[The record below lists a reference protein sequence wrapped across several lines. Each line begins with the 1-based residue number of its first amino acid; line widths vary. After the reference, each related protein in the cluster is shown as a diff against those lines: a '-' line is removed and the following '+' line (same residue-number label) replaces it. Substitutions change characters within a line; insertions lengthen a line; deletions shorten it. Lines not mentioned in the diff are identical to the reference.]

1 MKDIHDRNAPYWAA
15 ASVIFGATALSAI
28 WFDLGNFFSGYVLDI
43 MGPAW
48 NYILFRGLFT
58 TKADNR
64 WTRFFTPTRTLLI
77 FVFVCFGIETLQYSG
92 VYNSTF
98 DPWDLLAYVS
108 LLFPLFILD
117 SLQQK
122 KARGEFKRKH
132 RISASMRQKR

>member
-1 MKDIHDRNAPYWAA
+1 MNDSHDRNAPYWAVA
-15 ASVIFGATALSAI
+15 CVIFVITGLSAI
-28 WFDLGNFFSGYVLDI
+28 WFELGDFFGGYVLDI

-58 TKADNR
+58 KKADNR

-77 FVFVCFGIETLQYSG
+77 FIFICFGIETLQYSK

-122 KARGEFKRKH
+122 KARGEFMRNHRFDTSKREK
-132 RISASMRQKR
+132 

>member
-1 MKDIHDRNAPYWAA
+1 MKDIHDRNAPYWA
-15 ASVIFGATALSAI
+15 TALVVFAAAGLSTI
-28 WFDLGNFFSGYVLDI
+28 WLSFGDFFGGYMLDI
-43 MGPAW
+43 TGPAW

-58 TKADNR
+58 TKANNR
-64 WTRFFTPTRTLLI
+64 WTRFFTPLKTFAI
-77 FVFVCFGIETLQYSG
+77 FVVVCFGIETLQYFR

-122 KARGEFKRKH
+122 RALHELKRE
-132 RISASMRQKR
+132 A

>member
-15 ASVIFGATALSAI
+15 AFVIFGATGLSTI
-28 WFDLGNFFSGYVLDI
+28 WFDFGDFYSGYVLDI

-64 WTRFFTPTRTLLI
+64 WTRFFTPTRTFLI
-77 FVFVCFGIETLQYSG
+77 FVLVCFGIETLQYFR
-92 VYNSTF
+92 VYDSTF

-108 LLFPLFILD
+108 LLIPLFILD
-117 SLQQK
+117 SLQQ
-122 KARGEFKRKH
+122 R
-132 RISASMRQKR
+132 